1 MDALIVLIAIL
12 AVIVTLDVVS
22 AQSAGR
28 SI

>member
-22 AQSAGR
+22 AQGAGL

>member
-12 AVIVTLDVVS
+12 AVIVTFDVVS
-22 AQSAGR
+22 AQGAGR